1 MATTRTITVAPS
13 GGDATTLAAG
23 FAYAVSTYGA
33 DLVSQDEI
41 WNIVIDGTWSSA
53 DTTGVSITG
62 VTTGASNYIYI
73 YTTDD
78 ARHSGVW
85 TDNAY
90 KLSVTNRSF
99 GAIIIGEDYVR
110 IAGLQIENTSPTA
123 ANKHLFYLESQTADA
138 CDIRISDC
146 IGKGHND
153 ATHFQYGI
161 YPASTLG
168 TGKVYLWNNTF
179 YNFSTV
185 ALSYPVSTLGMNG
198 VWYVYSSTHIGGQA
212 GIRRDTNGT
221 VTAKNCYCGGQ
232 AWACYLGTITKT
244 TCASSDTT
252 GSTGM
257 QSIAVST
264 DNFRNVTAGSE
275 DYHITATSALRNI
288 GTDTSAESDPLGF
301 STDIDG
307 ETRG

>member
-13 GGDATTLAAG
+13 GGDATTLSGG

-41 WNIVIDGTWSSA
+41 WDIVIDGTWSSP
-53 DTTGVSITG
+53 DTTGVYITG
-62 VTTGASNYIYI
+62 VTTGASNYINI
-73 YTTDD
+73 YTTAA

-90 KLSVTNRSF
+90 KLSVTNVSF
-99 GAIIIGEDYVR
+99 GAIRISEDYVR

-123 ANKHLFYLESQTADA
+123 MNRNLFYLAAQTADA

-161 YPASTLG
+161 YPAADLG
-168 TGKVYLWNNTF
+168 TGTVYLWNNTF

-185 ALSYPVSTLGMNG
+185 AASYIVSNYAKHG
-198 VWYVYSSTHIGGQA
+198 VWSVYSSTHIGGQA

-232 AWACYLGTITKT
+232 AWASYLGTITKT

-252 GSTGM
+252 GSVGLT
-257 QSIAVST
+257 SIAVDAT
-264 DNFRNVTAGSE
+264 NFRSVIAGSE
-275 DYHITATSALRNI
+275 DYHITATSALRNV